1 VEGEAN
7 GIQAVKTDPEE
18 YLMVSEADK
27 TAAVANA
34 HIEGLAVGKAHG
46 IRHVED
52 NPAEF
57 GFFPEAEVV
66 ASENVARDQ
75 GVSTGATQGKAEGE
89 KEVMV
94 NLGSQGLAA
103 ITHHDEVKVRPHT
116 ENWYYQPGWGWLW
129 TNENTF
135 PFVYQPTAMFF
146 DYSQEKWVTP
156 PE

>member
-1 VEGEAN
+1 
-7 GIQAVKTDPEE
+7 
-18 YLMVSEADK
+18 
-27 TAAVANA
+27 
-34 HIEGLAVGKAHG
+34 
-46 IRHVED
+46 
-52 NPAEF
+52 
-57 GFFPEAEVV
+57 
-66 ASENVARDQ
+66 
-75 GVSTGATQGKAEGE
+75 VSTGATQGKAEGE

-103 ITHHDEVKVRPHT
+103 ITHHDELKVRPHT

-135 PFVYQPTAMFF
+135 PFVYKAGNPASPGSWLYFGLLPDQPTAMFF